1 MATVAKK
8 VHRRSP
14 RRAPAAIHEGHSRYL
29 ELAEERFKSYLQKR
43 GLKYT
48 PERVTILHTVMENH
62 GHFEVEDLILA
73 MRKKGQRVSK
83 ATTYRTLSLLLG
95 AAIIRQLVFGPKHAY
110 YEHIYGHRHHEHM
123 VCLQCGKISEFL
135 DPRLAALVDEI
146 VDQHGFTLTSHRFTL
161 FGLCSDCRKLAPA
174 MSELSAAV
182 EPTRVATEYAGE
194 IHAEDE
200 GF

>member
-1 MATVAKK
+1 MAVAKK
-8 VHRRSP
+8 HPVP
-14 RRAPAAIHEGHSRYL
+14 AARRAPAAIHEGHSRYL
-29 ELAEERFKSYLQKR
+29 ELAEKRFRSYLDER

-48 PERVTILHTVMENH
+48 KERVAILHAVMENH

-73 MRKKGQRVSK
+73 MRQKGQKVSK
-83 ATTYRTLSLLLG
+83 ATTYRTLALLLG

-123 VCLQCGKISEFL
+123 VCLQCGKVVEFL
-135 DPRLAALVDEI
+135 EPRLSALVDAI
-146 VDQHGFTLTSHRFTL
+146 SDQHSFTLTSHRFTL
-161 FGLCSDCRKLAPA
+161 FGLCAECRTRAPEI
-174 MSELSAAV
+174 SELQALL
-182 EPTRVATEYAGE
+182 EPNRVATEYAGE